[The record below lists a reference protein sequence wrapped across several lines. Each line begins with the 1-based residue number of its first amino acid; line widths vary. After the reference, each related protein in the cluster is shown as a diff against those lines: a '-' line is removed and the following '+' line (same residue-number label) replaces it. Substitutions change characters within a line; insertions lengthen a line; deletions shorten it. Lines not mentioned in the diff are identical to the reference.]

1 MAIQKLSHVE
11 IGINDA
17 EDGLQFHRE
26 TLGLIELGR
35 SGDSIYLGCGIDN
48 NADVILT
55 PGGTGVKRIAFDVTS
70 DDDLDLYAGRLD
82 DAGIKTQLRSDPD
95 PGVGK
100 ALQFTAP
107 SGHVIELVTL
117 KESVEYL
124 SVARAV
130 HPRGTGIAPQ
140 DIDHVTV
147 MLENGKEFTEFF
159 TQLLDFRASDLIKT
173 PDGGYFGGWLHT
185 SDYQHDMAFLTGGGF
200 TLHHLAWTLDN
211 IEHMKRSADLL
222 SHAEL
227 PIEVGPGRHVIGSNL
242 FTYFK
247 APGGNRYELSA
258 EMGRAANRAAG
269 PNYWDIEEFAQVFS
283 AWGQLPPPGFEL
295 GS

>member
-1 MAIQKLSHVE
+1 MGIQKLSHVE
-11 IGINDA
+11 IGINEA
-17 EDGLQFHRE
+17 EAALQFHRE
-26 TLGLIELGR
+26 TLGLTELDR
-35 SGDSIYLGCGIDN
+35 AGDSIYLGCGIDN

-70 DDDLDLYAGRLD
+70 DEDLDRYDGRLR
-82 DAGIKTQLRSDPD
+82 DAGIETQLRSDPD

-100 ALQFTAP
+100 ALHFAAP
-107 SGHVIELVTL
+107 GGHIIELVTL

-124 SVARAV
+124 SVARPV
-130 HPRGTGIAPQ
+130 HPRGNGIAPL
-140 DIDHVTV
+140 DVDHVTV
-147 MLENGKEFTEFF
+147 MLQNGREFTEFF
-159 TQLLDFRASDLIKT
+159 TQLLEFRASDIIQT

-185 SDYQHDMAFLTGGGF
+185 SDYQHDMAFLTGEG

-222 SHAEL
+222 GHAGL
-227 PIEVGPGRHVIGSNL
+227 PVEVGPGRHVIGSNL

-247 APGGNRYELSA
+247 TPSGNRYELSA

-269 PNYWDIEEFAQVFS
+269 PNYWDIGEFAQVFS